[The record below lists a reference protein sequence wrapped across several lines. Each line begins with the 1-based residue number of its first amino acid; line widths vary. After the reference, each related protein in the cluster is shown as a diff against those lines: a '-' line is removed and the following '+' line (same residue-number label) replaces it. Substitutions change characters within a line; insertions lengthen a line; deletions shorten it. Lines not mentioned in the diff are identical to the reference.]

1 MRSRVRMLGQLAV
14 KKEVVDKLHRA
25 VEMHQKGYHQ
35 YKAH

>member
-1 MRSRVRMLGQLAV
+1 MLGQLAV
-14 KKEVVDKLHRA
+14 KKEVVDKLLLA